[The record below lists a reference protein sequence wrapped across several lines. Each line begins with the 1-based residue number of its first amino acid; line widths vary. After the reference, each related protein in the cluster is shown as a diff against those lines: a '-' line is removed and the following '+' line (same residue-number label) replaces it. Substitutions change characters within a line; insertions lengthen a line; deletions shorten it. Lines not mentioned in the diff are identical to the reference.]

1 MYRLYKEFKKIGEY
15 NTISIAKQS
24 MLKDDG
30 VYNLIGNG
38 RYRDSWVILNG
49 VMYNQ
54 DSTTQQFKI
63 GNVYAYT
70 DPNKQYTRK
79 IIRF

>member
-24 MLKDDG
+24 TLKDDG

-38 RYRDSWVILNG
+38 RYRDS
-49 VMYNQ
+49 
-54 DSTTQQFKI
+54 
-63 GNVYAYT
+63 
-70 DPNKQYTRK
+70 
-79 IIRF
+79 